1 MNKRSLHPLQLELV
15 KIIEGLWF
23 GRIGRVH
30 IHDGMPRFQP
40 APQIV
45 QEIKL
50 GSDAEP
56 RGQRCSDDHTL
67 KIEFERLFDQLNR
80 LGDGIV
86 DVEVRHSLPFK
97 LAVTRGNDELL
108 A

>member
-1 MNKRSLHPLQLELV
+1 MNRRSLHPYQLELLNL
-15 KIIEGLWF
+15 IEELGF
-23 GRIGRVH
+23 GRIER
-30 IHDGMPRFQP
+30 IRICDGKPWFEKVP
-40 APQIV
+40 EII

-50 GSDAEP
+50 GSDPEP
-56 RGQRCSDDHTL
+56 RSQRCNDDHTL
-67 KIEFERLFDQLNR
+67 KNEFERLFDQLNR

-97 LAVTRGNDELL
+97 LAVTRGREELL